1 MAIIAMLSPHPL
13 HSQHCMVECSG
24 VRMLLRSNLTLFTS
38 SGPRVSWDLRHPASV
53 LPPGV
58 QGEPHSVAAR
68 PGCHGTLQASAMFA
82 RESWTS
88 LHLQTVLRAAGPT
101 GAGPSIAAAP
111 LRGRLH
117 TEPEEIKNWG
127 GAEIQK

>member
-1 MAIIAMLSPHPL
+1 M
-13 HSQHCMVECSG
+13 
-24 VRMLLRSNLTLFTS
+24 RMLLRSNLTLFTS
-38 SGPRVSWDLRHPASV
+38 SGPRVSWDLRHPAPV

-68 PGCHGTLQASAMFA
+68 RGCRSTLQALAVFA

-88 LHLQTVLRAAGPT
+88 LHLQTVLRATGSA

-111 LRGRLH
+111 LWGRLH
-117 TEPEEIKNWG
+117 AEPEEIKNLG
-127 GAEIQK
+127 GWRYRND